1 VTRKKKKVKE
11 PSMRARRIGALALA
25 AVTVMGA
32 GACGIA
38 RAEEPSVARKDRL
51 VIGVNTDQPGLAL
64 KTGKGDNGGYE
75 GFDVDVAR
83 EIARRLGATSV
94 AFEPV
99 TSATRPDKI
108 RDGSVDLVVAS
119 YSITP
124 ERKTK
129 VAFAGP
135 YYVSHQDTLV
145 RADESGVK
153 SIRNLTG
160 KRLCA
165 VNGSVSWER
174 VVKQRG
180 VAAQPVPAGGYKECL
195 DKLTSRALDAV
206 STDDLILAGLAREA
220 ASSGGPKLRILNAPI
235 SDEGYG
241 VGLKLGDTDGCE
253 AVNKAITGMYL
264 DGAAQRLL
272 AKWFGPVGLAY
283 TTTVPQFEGCD

>member
-1 VTRKKKKVKE
+1 
-11 PSMRARRIGALALA
+11 MRARRIGALALS
-25 AVTVMGA
+25 AVSVMAA

-38 RAEEPSVARKDRL
+38 SADQSSIARKDHL
-51 VIGVNTDQPGLAL
+51 VIGVNGDQPGLGL
-64 KTGKGDNGGYE
+64 KTGKGGNGGYE
-75 GFDVDVAR
+75 GFDIDVAR
-83 EIARRLGATSV
+83 EIARRLGVTSV
-94 AFEPV
+94 SFKPI
-99 TSATRPDKI
+99 TSATREDRI
-108 RDGSVDLVVAS
+108 RDGSVDLVVGS

-145 RADESGVK
+145 RADEPGIK
-153 SIRNLTG
+153 SVQNLAG

-165 VNGSVSWER
+165 VTGSISWQR
-174 VVKQRG
+174 VIKQRG
-180 VAAQPVPAGGYKECL
+180 VAATPVDANGYKECL
-195 DKLTSRALDAV
+195 DKLTSRAVDAV

-220 ASSGGPKLRILNAPI
+220 TETSGAKLRIVNAPI

-264 DGAAQRLL
+264 DGVAQRYLD
-272 AKWFGPVGLAY
+272 KWFRPVGLAF